1 MCRNGG
7 KVAET
12 HKTGHPAN
20 RRPVSCIVSPRR
32 RAATARLNPKTLMEN
47 NQQPPLVLAS
57 GSRYRRDALR
67 RLGLAFEVRAADIC
81 ETPLEGESGAQLVER
96 LAKAKADAV
105 APHYPGALIIGCD
118 ECAAAGDA
126 LLGKPGDFD
135 CARRQLLDCAG
146 RTVVF
151 HSGVCVLDTRNGNR
165 RFADVPTR
173 VHYRRLNERQIE
185 SYLRRDKPYDC
196 AGSFR
201 SESLGAL
208 LCERIESEDP
218 SALLGLPV
226 IALAGML
233 EEAGFKML

>member
-1 MCRNGG
+1 M
-7 KVAET
+7 KD
-12 HKTGHPAN
+12 
-20 RRPVSCIVSPRR
+20 
-32 RAATARLNPKTLMEN
+32 

-135 CARRQLLDCAG
+135 CAHRQLLDCAG

-226 IALAGML
+226 IALANML